1 MWNIQN
7 KIIKAKEV
15 ADRYLDNFYC
25 IDITDKIRLQGW
37 LENFPKR
44 FVIEL
49 IKKENF
55 QLEIDDNYFI
65 VLKKVEDDI
74 PLEIVLTWKKIK
86 SWMNYL
92 MN

>member
-15 ADRYLDNFYC
+15 ADRYPDNFYC
-25 IDITDKIRLQGW
+25 VDITDKIRLQGH
-37 LENFPKR
+37 LESFPKR
-44 FVIEL
+44 FIIEL

-55 QLEIDDNYFI
+55 KLEIDDNNFI

-74 PLEIVLTWKKIK
+74 PLEIVLT
-86 SWMNYL
+86 
-92 MN
+92 